1 MSAPAPAPGG
11 RDTTL
16 FYRACRL
23 LCFGVVTPI
32 FRMRAVRFGAVP
44 AAGACIIVCNHQSYL
59 DPVLVGLSLRGR
71 AIHPIARLGLF
82 RNPFFAW
89 FIRSLNAIAI
99 RENTGDRAAIRAGL
113 ERLAQGR
120 VVLVFP
126 EGSRTPDGS
135 VQAFK
140 RGALLMIGQ
149 SRCPVLPAAI
159 EGAFEA
165 WPRTRRFPRLWGQRV
180 AVAFGRPIDHDALLA
195 DGPNAAL
202 TRLHDAVEGL
212 REELRALL
220 GTD

>member
-1 MSAPAPAPGG
+1 VATPFF
-11 RDTTL
+11 RLRTL
-16 FYRACRL
+16 
-23 LCFGVVTPI
+23 
-32 FRMRAVRFGAVP
+32 RFSAVP
-44 AAGACIIVCNHQSYL
+44 GSGPCIIVCNHQSYL
-59 DPVLVGLSLRGR
+59 DPVLIGLAMRGR

-82 RNPFFAW
+82 KNPFFAW
-89 FIRSLNAIAI
+89 LIRALNAIPI

-113 ERLAQGR
+113 GRLAEGS

-180 AVAFGRPIDHDALLA
+180 AVAFGRPIDHDELLA

-202 TRLHDAVEGL
+202 QRLHDEVEGL
-212 REELRALL
+212 RGELRGLL
-220 GTD
+220 GKE